1 MRRLGVTF
9 DPFDVVIVPF
19 PFADLNEK
27 KRRPALVVS
36 SVSFNKVHRQT
47 IFAMI
52 TSTKNKW
59 PSDVVIEDWQEA
71 GLNVPCKIRLKL
83 FTLDNKSVVRK
94 VGKLS
99 KRDEKSIVATLAD
112 SLTTSQQPLDNSDSV

>member
-9 DPFDVVIVPF
+9 DPLDVVVVPF
-19 PFADLNEK
+19 PFADLNQK

-36 SVSFNKVHRQT
+36 SVSFNKVHTQT
-47 IFAMI
+47 ILAMI

-59 PSDVVIEDWQEA
+59 PSDVVIENWQEA

-83 FTLDNKSVVRK
+83 FTLDNKSVIRK
-94 VGKLS
+94 VGRLS
-99 KRDEKSIVATLAD
+99 KRDEKSIVATLSD
-112 SLTTSQQPLDNSDSV
+112 SLTTSQHP

>member
-1 MRRLGVTF
+1 MTF
-9 DPFDVVIVPF
+9 DPFDIVIVPF

-36 SVSFNKVHRQT
+36 SVNFNKVHTQT
-47 IFAMI
+47 ILAMI

-99 KRDEKSIVATLAD
+99 KRDEESIVATLAD
-112 SLTTSQQPLDNSDSV
+112 SLTTSQQPSEDSDSV

>member
-1 MRRLGVTF
+1 MTF
-9 DPFDVVIVPF
+9 DPFDVVVVPF

-36 SVSFNKVHRQT
+36 SVSFNKVHKQT

-94 VGKLS
+94 IGKLS

-112 SLTTSQQPLDNSDSV
+112 SLTTSQQPSEDSDSV

>member
-1 MRRLGVTF
+1 MTF
-9 DPFDVVIVPF
+9 DPFDVVVVPF
-19 PFADLNEK
+19 PFADLSEK

-36 SVSFNKVHRQT
+36 SVSFNKAHTQT
-47 IFAMI
+47 ILAMI

-59 PSDVVIEDWQEA
+59 PSDVVIENWQEA

-83 FTLDNKSVVRK
+83 FTLDNKSVIRK
-94 VGKLS
+94 VGRLS

-112 SLTTSQQPLDNSDSV
+112 SLTTSQQPLEDSDSV